1 MTQWRRY
8 KRLGMFIGVMMVM
21 ALVFTGCSA
30 LKMTSKP
37 MTAPTGESSNVKSTS
52 IYKDFGDVLI
62 PGKLKEDP
70 KESFVIQTPG
80 MIAGVMALNGRVA
93 PAALAAFFQT
103 NMTKDNWRAITS
115 FKSKRTMML
124 YQKDNRWCV
133 ISITPKDFSTHVEI
147 WVAPT
152 SAEIVDSG
160 LLK

>member
-1 MTQWRRY
+1 
-8 KRLGMFIGVMMVM
+8 
-21 ALVFTGCSA
+21 
-30 LKMTSKP
+30 
-37 MTAPTGESSNVKSTS
+37 
-52 IYKDFGDVLI
+52 
-62 PGKLKEDP
+62 
-70 KESFVIQTPG
+70 
-80 MIAGVMALNGRVA
+80 MALNGRVA